1 MPPGHEEEVGMDHPR
16 SRSRSPVVRQLVN
29 LPIFDRVKVVK
40 DLMLGQ
46 LDSIHAHLLAVQ
58 NVADALL
65 ANDSPLLESSITL
78 VGAVHDARLAVDRQ
92 GQLVLDTLQQTRQ
105 DLFGQTREIL
115 NLLRQRGDELNQ
127 QEHSLLDAVTA
138 GQKKAERQADNLRD
152 AVQASAQET
161 REQHLAFLEGAR
173 QARQDAQRHAQGVL
187 DTLRR
192 IREETGEQ
200 EQRLLETLSTRRQ
213 DDERQM
219 AVLFDAI
226 RGTRAE
232 TREQAQG
239 LVEHVHHAQTEARRE
254 AEKLLDLLQGVRD
267 EAREQE
273 QRLLETLSTRQQDDE
288 HQMEMLLSAV
298 RSTRA
303 ETREQTQDLID
314 QIHRAQ
320 DDAQSQTQEL
330 LDLVRS
336 VREET
341 QAQTRALLADVS
353 QARHDAQRHAREILD
368 DRQRIQ
374 EEADHKSNLLL
385 ALLRNSDDALREQ
398 SHRLLEAIDETTR
411 RVVQSGDQIESVLGK
426 LQAVVN
432 DDRQL
437 LHAAL
442 ERIRF
447 RSALVK
453 SGQAKVVPLRGGYP
467 EEPETGLMAHLYS
480 HVPSRI
486 AVDIGA
492 NVGDVSHQL
501 LTAGYEVFAFEP
513 HAEVFQQLRER
524 FSAHPAFHGFSL
536 ALGSADET
544 RSLHLAAD
552 QSGCNRYRDSTL
564 YSSLLHHAMPDDLV
578 FTETVPVTVRT
589 LASLHAAGHL
599 PTNVG
604 VVKIDTEGFD
614 LEVIRGMDSHRYP
627 VVVAEYWDQDMPFGK
642 SGAANRLDDLVKEM
656 RSRDYHWYIVFYR
669 VWGKHGTSF
678 YCNHE
683 HSVTGAFGNVF
694 FFRDH
699 AIFGEALKWCAAV
712 LPVTYLGG

>member
-138 GQKKAERQADNLRD
+138 GQKKAERQADDLRD

-161 REQHLAFLEGAR
+161 REQHLAFLEGA
-173 QARQDAQRHAQGVL
+173 
-187 DTLRR
+187 
-192 IREETGEQ
+192 
-200 EQRLLETLSTRRQ
+200 
-213 DDERQM
+213 
-219 AVLFDAI
+219 
-226 RGTRAE
+226 
-232 TREQAQG
+232 
-239 LVEHVHHAQTEARRE
+239 HHAQTEARRE

-699 AIFGEALKWCAAV
+699 AIFGEALKWSAAV